1 MKFVVALIALI
12 SVTFTAHAG
21 LLIEPVL
28 GYNVIS
34 KFDDDS
40 GGSGS
45 AFGGR
50 LGYQYLGLQLG
61 IDYLNSTM
69 DSKIDNAEND
79 FKTNEFGAFVG
90 FEFPVFFRIYAGYVF
105 SASSDKLKILDTDDD
120 MIDTFEYS
128 KGTGPKFGIGF
139 TGLPFVDINFE
150 MRTIDYST
158 AEVMDGATGLKSDD
172 DTGLKVAAYMLSLSI
187 PLNL

>member
-1 MKFVVALIALI
+1 MKFFISIIALLSI
-12 SVTFTAHAG
+12 TFTAQAG

-40 GGSGS
+40 GGGGS
-45 AFGGR
+45 AYGGR

-61 IDYLNSTM
+61 VDYLNSTV
-69 DSKIDNAEND
+69 DSKIDNAQND
-79 FKTNEFGAFVG
+79 FKTSEFGAFVG
-90 FEFPVFFRIYAGYVF
+90 FEFPVFFRVYAGYVF
-105 SASSDKLKILDTDDD
+105 AASSDKLKILDTDDD
-120 MIDTFEYS
+120 LNDTFEYS

-150 MRTIDYST
+150 MRTINYGT
-158 AEVMDGATGLKSDD
+158 AEITDGATGVKTDD
-172 DTGLKVAAYMLSLSI
+172 DEGLKVLGYMISLSI

>member
-1 MKFVVALIALI
+1 MKSVIALI
-12 SVTFTAHAG
+12 VLLSVTFTAHAG
-21 LLIEPVL
+21 LLVEPVL

-69 DSKIDNAEND
+69 DSKIDDAQND

-90 FEFPVFFRIYAGYVF
+90 FEFPVFFRVYAGYVF
-105 SASSDKLKILDTDDD
+105 AASSDKLKIKDADDGINDTY
-120 MIDTFEYS
+120 EYT
-128 KGTGPKFGIGF
+128 KGSGPKFGIGF
-139 TGLPFVDINFE
+139 TGLPFIDINFE
-150 MRTIDYST
+150 MRTVDYATIDIT
-158 AEVMDGATGLKSDD
+158 DGASGLKTEDD
-172 DTGLKVAAYMLSLSI
+172 DGFKVTAYLVSLSI

>member
-1 MKFVVALIALI
+1 MKLIVAFLALFSI
-12 SVTFTAHAG
+12 TFTAQAG
-21 LLIEPVL
+21 LLIEPVV

-69 DSKIDNAEND
+69 DSKIDNAKSD

-90 FEFPVFFRIYAGYVF
+90 FEFPIFLRVYAGYVF
-105 SASSDKLKILDTDDD
+105 AASSDKMKILDTDDD
-120 MIDTFEYS
+120 INDEYEYS

-139 TGLPFVDINFE
+139 TGLPFIDINFE
-150 MRTIDYST
+150 MRSIKYANIDIT
-158 AEVMDGATGLKSDD
+158 DGATGTKTEDD
-172 DTGLKVAAYMLSLSI
+172 EGLKTVAYLVSLSV
-187 PLNL
+187 PLNF

>member
-1 MKFVVALIALI
+1 MKFVVAFIALL
-12 SVTFTAHAG
+12 SVTFAAQAG
-21 LLIEPVL
+21 LLVEPVL

-69 DSKIDNAEND
+69 DSKIDDAQND

-90 FEFPVFFRIYAGYVF
+90 FEFPVFFRVYAGYVF
-105 SASSDKLKILDTDDD
+105 AASSDKLKVLDTDDD
-120 MIDTFEYS
+120 INDEFEYT

-150 MRTIDYST
+150 MRTIDYAT
-158 AEVMDGATGLKSDD
+158 VEMTDGATGLKTDD
-172 DTGLKVAAYMLSLSI
+172 DDGFKVTAYLVSLSI